1 MLHAVRAHQGLC
13 TRSSRFAPF
22 VPTSAFPCS
31 YFRMT
36 VLWMLIHSQ
45 TSRGGGMGG
54 ASWRCAWISY
64 FTTVIPPHCGCHPPL
79 PATSYRLAWCTWEW
93 AATRGR
99 SGPAAGEF
107 SSPIH
112 SNVRHFRRFCSVLQP
127 LSYIGIIAALS
138 GSVLCRPPLARSA
151 TCLPLFVLCRLVLLL
166 LISAGSVYCT
176 CKLLLWFSLHGEA

>member
-1 MLHAVRAHQGLC
+1 MRG
-13 TRSSRFAPF
+13 
-22 VPTSAFPCS
+22 
-31 YFRMT
+31 FRT
-36 VLWMLIHSQ
+36 L
-45 TSRGGGMGG
+45 
-54 ASWRCAWISY
+54 
-64 FTTVIPPHCGCHPPL
+64 PPHCGCHPPL

-99 SGPAAGEF
+99 SGSAAGEF

-138 GSVLCRPPLARSA
+138 GSVSCRPPLARSA

-176 CKLLLWFSLHGEA
+176 CKLLLWFSLHGEAQLGRLRAGAVGPFHDASRSSACVPLRELLHNLIQ